1 MEASR
6 IEASRSQTALLVDDE
21 PVSRKAQQ
29 ERLEAAG
36 YTVMVAQNQA
46 EALNR
51 ARQGVPKVIFLHLVT
66 GTTGNLPLIQALRA
80 EDNCRHIPIVV
91 IKDHVDARV
100 APTKLRSVSR
110 ERW

>member
-1 MEASR
+1 MD
-6 IEASRSQTALLVDDE
+6 ASRSLTALLVDDE
-21 PVSRKAQQ
+21 PISRKAQQ

-36 YTVMVAQNQA
+36 YTVVVAQSQA

-51 ARQGVPKVIFLHLVT
+51 ARQVLPKVIYLHLVT
-66 GTTGNLPLIQALRA
+66 GTTGNMPLIQALRA
-80 EDNCRHIPIVV
+80 EDSSRHIPIVV

-100 APTKLRSVSR
+100 APTKLRSVGR